1 MAASGEPVK
10 VGGTDPGWFNAS
22 LRPIEEAGMVKLKK
36 AKLAAVAIEYQ
47 RRAVLWF
54 RGECRYIPARLDA
67 TQKLRGPS
75 GGKRHIEAV
84 QWLL

>member
-1 MAASGEPVK
+1 
-10 VGGTDPGWFNAS
+10 
-22 LRPIEEAGMVKLKK
+22 MVKLKK
-36 AKLAAVAIEYQ
+36 AKLAAVAIEHQ
-47 RRAVLWF
+47 RRDVLWF

-84 QWLL
+84 

>member
-1 MAASGEPVK
+1 MFSIWRLIAS
-10 VGGTDPGWFNAS
+10 S
-22 LRPIEEAGMVKLKK
+22 LFGISILDSDDAPEAGMVKLKK